1 MEVLFW
7 LSFVVTLLGAA
18 MMITQKHAVYALLGL
33 LIAFVGSAGVFLALD
48 APFIA
53 VSQILIYAG
62 ALAVMFLF
70 VLMFTD
76 TRTDEDQGL
85 PGAVGSRAVWDP
97 AQARPPKKRK
107 KDEPRPPLLSGLV
120 MPKPMAVV
128 VSLALLVC
136 MVAVIVKLPAS
147 YNSFGELP
155 SVDGAVI
162 AAGEAA
168 PNYDTGLRRS
178 VKQPDGSSL
187 EVPRHVGY
195 GDTAAVSHTIF
206 EGFPLAFE
214 VVSLLIFAALLGA
227 VLLARRH
234 LTSVPG
240 AQEAG
245 KEQEH
250 A

>member
-18 MMITQKHAVYALLGL
+18 MMVTQKHAVYALLGL

-48 APFIA
+48 APFVA

-62 ALAVMFLF
+62 AIAVMFLF

-76 TRTDEDQGL
+76 TRTEEDQGL

-107 KDEPRPPLLSGLV
+107 KDEPRAPLLSGLV
-120 MPKPMAVV
+120 MPKPMALV

-136 MVAVIVKLPAS
+136 LVMVIVKLPSS

-155 SVDGAVI
+155 TV
-162 AAGEAA
+162 AGEA
-168 PNYDTGLRRS
+168 NYDTGLPRR

-187 EVPRHVGY
+187 EVPRHVEY

-234 LTSVPG
+234 LTGIPG
-240 AQEAG
+240 TQDAG